1 MPTPRIPA
9 AQARGRVDIREATNL
24 EITAYGVKVR
34 IDGGQDQDRPTSRS
48 GSMGSRSG
56 LPPVDDNRWGQ
67 GQDRPTSRPQPDG
80 VKARIDPP
88 QGHNPMGSRPGSTHL
103 KVTTRW
109 GQGQDRPTSRSQPMG
124 SRSGLPPVDDNR
136 LMPRRRQSI
145 AHRLWRSESRQ
156 SFKPLTFSG
165 SACPSRL
172 QACRSWLSAHL
183 NRLPASSGRL
193 HNASNSRLHTHL
205 NRLQASTGRLRARPN
220 RHQCR

>member
-1 MPTPRIPA
+1 
-9 AQARGRVDIREATNL
+9 
-24 EITAYGVKVR
+24 
-34 IDGGQDQDRPTSRS
+34 
-48 GSMGSRSG
+48 MGSRSG
-56 LPPVDDNRWGQ
+56 STHLKI
-67 GQDRPTSRPQPDG
+67 TTDG
-80 VKARIDPP
+80 VKVRIDPP
-88 QGHNPMGSRPGSTHL
+88 QGHNPMGSRSGSTHL

>member
-67 GQDRPTSRPQPDG
+67 GQDRPTSRSQPDG

-88 QGHNPMGSRPGSTHL
+88 QGHNPMGSRSGSTHL

>member
-1 MPTPRIPA
+1 MPTPRRPVAHRPGDRAISERRPISRS
-9 AQARGRVDIREATNL
+9 QP
-24 EITAYGVKVR
+24 YGVKIR

-48 GSMGSRSG
+48 GS
-56 LPPVDDNRWGQ
+56 
-67 GQDRPTSRPQPDG
+67 
-80 VKARIDPP
+80 
-88 QGHNPMGSRPGSTHL
+88 
-103 KVTTRW
+103 
-109 GQGQDRPTSRSQPMG
+109 MG

-193 HNASNSRLHTHL
+193 HTHPNRLHASASRLHAHFNRLQASNSRLHTHL
-205 NRLQASTGRLRARPN
+205 NRLQASTGRLRARPS

>member
-1 MPTPRIPA
+1 
-9 AQARGRVDIREATNL
+9 
-24 EITAYGVKVR
+24 
-34 IDGGQDQDRPTSRS
+34 
-48 GSMGSRSG
+48 MGSISG

-67 GQDRPTSRPQPDG
+67 GQDRPTSRSQPDG

-88 QGHNPMGSRPGSTHL
+88 QGHN
-103 KVTTRW
+103 RW

>member
-1 MPTPRIPA
+1 
-9 AQARGRVDIREATNL
+9 
-24 EITAYGVKVR
+24 
-34 IDGGQDQDRPTSRS
+34 
-48 GSMGSRSG
+48 MGSRPGSTH
-56 LPPVDDNRWGQ
+56 LKATTRWGQ
-67 GQDRPTSRPQPDG
+67 GQDRPTSRSQPDG
-80 VKARIDPP
+80 VKVRIDPP

-103 KVTTRW
+103 KVTTDGVKVRTDPPQGHNRW

-193 HNASNSRLHTHL
+193 HTHPNRLHASASRLHAHFNRLQASNSRLHTHL
-205 NRLQASTGRLRARPN
+205 NRLQASTGRLRARPS